1 MKNWFLSLSDREQNM
16 AKSGALFVSIALLLA
31 FVYLP
36 VNRSLESKYLRL
48 TSLNQ
53 QLDQMKQTL
62 NSSKGTAVRG
72 SVPQNT
78 TFSAWIDQQ
87 MVALSLQTLIT
98 RAEPVDENTMTL
110 WLQNAPFDQVV
121 DWLVVAEN
129 QFGVSAVQIDVV
141 AKDKATGLS
150 DIRMTLVK

>member
-1 MKNWFLSLSDREQNM
+1 MKDWFFSLSDREQSM
-16 AKSGALFVSIALLLA
+16 AKSGALFLSIALLLA

-36 VNRSLESKYLRL
+36 VNRSLDSKHLRL
-48 TSLNQ
+48 VNLNQ
-53 QLDQMKQTL
+53 QLNQMKQTL
-62 NSSKGTAVRG
+62 SSTQGAQARGT
-72 SVPQNT
+72 VPSGM
-78 TFSAWIDQQ
+78 TFSAWLDQQ

-110 WLQNAPFDQVV
+110 WLQNVPFDSLV

-129 QFGVSAVQIDVV
+129 QFGVSAVQMDVV
-141 AKDKATGLS
+141 AKDKAAGLS